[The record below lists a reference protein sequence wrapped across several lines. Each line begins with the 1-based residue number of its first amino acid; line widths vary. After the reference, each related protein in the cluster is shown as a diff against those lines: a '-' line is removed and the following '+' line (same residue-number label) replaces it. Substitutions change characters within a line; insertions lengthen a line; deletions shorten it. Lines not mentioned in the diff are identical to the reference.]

1 MSIENDAKRTPRT
14 PPKFLNQI
22 MSLLLRFPGPLSN
35 QLTLLTFI
43 GRKSGKT
50 FTTPLGFTRQGNTI
64 ALFTDHGWWKNLRE
78 NPSVT
83 LRLQGKKVKG
93 NAEVIHDDKEKI
105 AQELLDFVRQR
116 PNAARAYNVKLDAS
130 GQPIQESVQ
139 QASQWFTLIYVHLVT
154 DNAS

>member
-1 MSIENDAKRTPRT
+1 MSIENAPKHTPRT

-22 MSLLLRFPGPLSN
+22 MSLLLRLPGPLSN
-35 QLTLLTFI
+35 QLTLLTFT

-50 FTTPLGFTRQGNTI
+50 YTTPLGFTRQGDTVT
-64 ALFTDHGWWKNLRE
+64 LFTDHGWWKNLRD

-105 AQELLDFVRQR
+105 TQELLEFVRQR
-116 PNAARAYNVKLDAS
+116 PNGARAYNVTLDAS
-130 GQPIQESVQ
+130 GQPTLESAQ
-139 QASQWFTLIYVHLVT
+139 QASQWFKLIHINLAA
-154 DNAS
+154 DNA